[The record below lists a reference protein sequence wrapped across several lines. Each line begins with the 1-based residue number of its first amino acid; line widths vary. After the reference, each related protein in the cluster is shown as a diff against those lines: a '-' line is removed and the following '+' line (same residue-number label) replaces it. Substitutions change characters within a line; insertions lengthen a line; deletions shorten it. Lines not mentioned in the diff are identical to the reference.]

1 MGGGSLGIL
10 SGSSSGAHS
19 LPHHSFILALLH
31 TDSRLS
37 LSCFFQL
44 LPFFSL
50 GLYVLTC
57 PQEHLLSFYDS
68 YTLLFILILLLC
80 SSCLFRTLFSPPSTP
95 ITTIFW
101 CIIYCLVTTYLPH
114 SHRLLLPMPPST
126 HSFPLLW
133 ILPSRRAFCFRLFE
147 PLLE

>member
-1 MGGGSLGIL
+1 MRLTVFAGS
-10 SGSSSGAHS
+10 AKWKNVV
-19 LPHHSFILALLH
+19 LLIA
-31 TDSRLS
+31 R
-37 LSCFFQL
+37 CVGFFQL

-68 YTLLFILILLLC
+68 YTLSLYFTSLVRC

-101 CIIYCLVTTYLPH
+101 CKIKIYCLVTTYLPR